1 MACNN
6 ICVHAVL
13 ILAIF
18 LVFFFNI
25 CYLLTRGKRS
35 NVLLTEIDSFRR
47 NKSRLRIICS
57 LLNKINPKGILN
69 ISSKDNFEIFP
80 KIGQLSFYQN
90 SINSI
95 LFSKFYLVI
104 VDKRLR
110 HFKIP
115 IV

>member
-1 MACNN
+1 MSCTN

-25 CYLLTRGKRS
+25 CHLLTRGKRS
-35 NVLLTEIDSFRR
+35 NVLLTEMDSFRR
-47 NKSRLRIICS
+47 KNQDYEIICS
-57 LLNKINPKGILN
+57 LLNKINPEGKLN

-95 LFSKFYLVI
+95 LYLSFI
-104 VDKRLR
+104 
-110 HFKIP
+110 
-115 IV
+115 